1 MYHDYKRCQG
11 ITEDVI
17 EQKKGAIVGV
27 LEAMPAKWYFGLL
40 EQAGIPSTT
49 RGPDFDVAEL
59 GSAAHAMI
67 RGTQVIV
74 PAAALAAARSVL
86 TAAGFGGASSEPELP
101 DDSAEKRP
109 SPDAS

>member
-40 EQAGIPSTT
+40 EQAGFVDIEILHSNVGFVTWMA
-49 RGPDFDVAEL
+49 RK
-59 GSAAHAMI
+59 
-67 RGTQVIV
+67 
-74 PAAALAAARSVL
+74 PAGARPCQAPCPCNMLNQCPHHVCLAS
-86 TAAGFGGASSEPELP
+86 
-101 DDSAEKRP
+101 RP
-109 SPDAS
+109 SLRC

>member
-40 EQAGIPSTT
+40 EQAGFVDIEILHSNVGFVTWMARKPAGASLSA
-49 RGPDFDVAEL
+49 RGPHHQRWHAPVA
-59 GSAAHAMI
+59 G
-67 RGTQVIV
+67 
-74 PAAALAAARSVL
+74 
-86 TAAGFGGASSEPELP
+86 
-101 DDSAEKRP
+101 
-109 SPDAS
+109 